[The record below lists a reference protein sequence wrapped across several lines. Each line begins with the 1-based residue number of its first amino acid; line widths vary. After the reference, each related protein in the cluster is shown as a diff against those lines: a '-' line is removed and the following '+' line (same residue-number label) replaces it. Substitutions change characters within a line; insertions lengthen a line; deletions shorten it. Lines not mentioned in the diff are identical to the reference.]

1 MIGYAMVGT
10 RDLKAAGNFYYKVLG
25 VFGAKRSLEG
35 DTFIVWSLTPDQL
48 SFSVCL
54 PFNGE
59 EASAGN
65 GVMTSFNAMSN
76 EQLDEI
82 Y

>member
-35 DTFIVWSLTPDQL
+35 DTFIV
-48 SFSVCL
+48 
-54 PFNGE
+54 
-59 EASAGN
+59 
-65 GVMTSFNAMSN
+65 
-76 EQLDEI
+76 
-82 Y
+82 